1 MGARYCSYCLNA
13 KHNRRTCETLAQDT
27 YRVRIAT
34 NKYRENL
41 MDRLVSGGFGVG
53 ALVSVRGYA
62 DAGLVKSIS
71 LEDMTPV
78 SRGSAGTIEVLNV
91 GGRRNGKTDK
101 LSFAYLPEQFND
113 ILNRDT
119 EDHRTAREAGKF
131 FRSPRTLMKIL
142 SPVKKSGNFENMV
155 LASVGSIKD
164 ALKRAQWSSLR
175 PWTERPRSRPVDR
188 NVYHMLNIVPESYRE
203 HDKHRRRVQM
213 EKINAFLENGK
224 ISIDIY

>member
-1 MGARYCSYCLNA
+1 MGARYCSYCLDA

-53 ALVSVRGYA
+53 ALVSVREEA
-62 DAGLVKSIS
+62 LAGLVKSIS

-164 ALKRAQWSSLR
+164 ALKRAQWS
-175 PWTERPRSRPVDR
+175 RPVDR

-203 HDKHRRRVQM
+203 RDKRRRRVQM
-213 EKINAFLENGK
+213 EKISAFLENGK

>member
-1 MGARYCSYCLNA
+1 MGARYCSYCLDA

-41 MDRLVSGGFGVG
+41 MDRLESGGFGVG
-53 ALVSVRGYA
+53 ALVSVR
-62 DAGLVKSIS
+62 DEVTAGLVKSIS

-91 GGRRNGKTDK
+91 GGRRNGKIDK

-164 ALKRAQWSSLR
+164 ALKRDQW
-175 PWTERPRSRPVDR
+175 SRPVDR
-188 NVYHMLNIVPESYRE
+188 NVYHMLNIVPESYRD
-203 HDKHRRRVQM
+203 HDKRRQRVQM